1 MNEGERREDEEISIS
16 GKRSSTRSR
25 EMIKFFRIFTHFLAT
40 MFEENLGN
48 RTLVQDKRTLPFKVC
63 VRAHVAYLSPLR
75 RRFCPCTS

>member
-1 MNEGERREDEEISIS
+1 MNEGERREDEEIPIS

-40 MFEENLGN
+40 FEENLGN
-48 RTLVQDKRTLPFKVC
+48 RTLVQERTLPFKVC